1 MGIYGIASRRY
12 AGKGMKVMAQDRE
25 EGKKNKEKSSG
36 LASKGKVG
44 GKASGAAHPPQ
55 SVKKTV
61 TNKKVKSEPA
71 ASPKAA
77 GREKAKSSEAS
88 KKSRATQTTA
98 KKDGTKSST
107 PGTTQARKRETSTA
121 KPGSK
126 PSSAVKVAS
135 RSARPAEK
143 DKMASESASKS
154 GATGKP
160 FAQRPVAKS
169 SSAGPAIES
178 DTVSTAASKGTVVTR
193 PKIVELPAALTV
205 RQLASLLRISPIDVI
220 KELMNNGIMANIN
233 QQIDYETAAIVAEE
247 MGFETKEEAPP
258 IKEAE
263 PKLPQP
269 LRHRFY
275 EGEDPKNLRPRPPV
289 VTVLGHVDHGKTKLL
304 DAIRHTN
311 VAEGEAGGI
320 TQHIGAYQIETDGKK
335 ITFLDTPGH
344 EAFTA
349 MRARGAQVTDLAVLV
364 VAADDGVMPQTKE
377 AIDHARAA
385 QVPIVVAL
393 NKMDKPEANPEV
405 VKQQLA
411 DVGLTVEEWGGD
423 IICVAIS
430 AKFNQGI
437 EDLLENIL
445 LVAEVE
451 ELKANPNRPAVGTV
465 VEGKLDKSRG
475 ATATVLVQNGTLKV
489 GDIIVIDELYGRVRA
504 MFNDKGKPIK
514 EAEPSTP
521 AAILGL
527 PDVPRAGDT
536 FKVVANERTARTMT
550 AKRIEMK
557 QEAAKQPVKVLS
569 LDDLYNQ
576 VQAGKVKE
584 LNLILKA
591 DVQGSLEPIENS
603 LERLGDENLKVKIIH
618 DSTGNITESDIML
631 AVASRAIVIGFSVEA
646 DPAARRMAEAEGV
659 DIRLY
664 DIIYKLVDDIEKALK
679 GLLEPVYA
687 DVVIGHA
694 EVRAIF
700 RISHRGKVAGVYVT
714 DGQVTRN
721 ALARL
726 SRNGEVVY
734 DGQVNSLKRFTE
746 DVKEVNTGFEC
757 GVGLEDFDEFVEG
770 DIIEFYR
777 KERVG

>member
-1 MGIYGIASRRY
+1 M
-12 AGKGMKVMAQDRE
+12 
-25 EGKKNKEKSSG
+25 
-36 LASKGKVG
+36 
-44 GKASGAAHPPQ
+44 
-55 SVKKTV
+55 
-61 TNKKVKSEPA
+61 
-71 ASPKAA
+71 
-77 GREKAKSSEAS
+77 
-88 KKSRATQTTA
+88 
-98 KKDGTKSST
+98 
-107 PGTTQARKRETSTA
+107 A
-121 KPGSK
+121 KPS
-126 PSSAVKVAS
+126 P
-135 RSARPAEK
+135 
-143 DKMASESASKS
+143 
-154 GATGKP
+154 
-160 FAQRPVAKS
+160 
-169 SSAGPAIES
+169 AGPAIGS
-178 DTVSTAASKGTVVTR
+178 DTVSTAASQETVVAR
-193 PKIVELPAALTV
+193 PKIVELPTALTV
-205 RQLASLLRISPIDVI
+205 RQLARLLGISPIDVI

-258 IKEAE
+258 IEEAE

-275 EGEDPKNLRPRPPV
+275 EGEDPKDLRPRSPV

-423 IICVAIS
+423 IICVPIS

-475 ATATVLVQNGTLKV
+475 ATATALVQNGTLKV
-489 GDIIVIDELYGRVRA
+489 GDVIVIDELYGRVRA
-504 MFNDKGKPIK
+504 MFNDKGKPVK
-514 EAEPSTP
+514 EAGPSIP
-521 AAILGL
+521 VAILGL

-536 FKVVANERTARTMT
+536 FKVVANERIARTMT
-550 AKRIEMK
+550 AKRVEMK
-557 QEAAKQPVKVLS
+557 RQAAKQPVKVLS
-569 LDDLYNQ
+569 LDDLYDQ

-591 DVQGSLEPIENS
+591 DVQGSLEPVENS
-603 LERLGDENLKVKIIH
+603 LDQLGDESLRVKIIH
-618 DSTGNITESDIML
+618 DGTGNVTESDIML
-631 AVASRAIVIGFSVEA
+631 AVASRAIVIGFNVEV
-646 DPAARRMAEAEGV
+646 DPAAKRMAEAEGV

-700 RISHRGKVAGVYVT
+700 RIPQRGKVAGVYVT
-714 DGQVTRN
+714 EGQVTRN
-721 ALARL
+721 ALARI
-726 SRNGEVVY
+726 SRNGELVY
-734 DGQVNSLKRFTE
+734 EGQVSSLKRFTE
-746 DVKEVNTGFEC
+746 DVKEVNSGFEC